1 MIRGGFR
8 LKSNLKDELKRYSE
22 ASKDIRKR
30 RLESLVISLIIGL
43 IVIVV
48 FLLYYVYLTVVEYR

>member
-1 MIRGGFR
+1 M
-8 LKSNLKDELKRYSE
+8 KSNLKDELKRYSE